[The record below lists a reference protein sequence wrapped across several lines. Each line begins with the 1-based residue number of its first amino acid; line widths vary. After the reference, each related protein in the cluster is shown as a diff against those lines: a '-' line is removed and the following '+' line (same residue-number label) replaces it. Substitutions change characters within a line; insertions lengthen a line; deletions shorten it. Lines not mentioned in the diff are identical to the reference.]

1 MKKISNTEKLF
12 EKELIESNQ
21 TTLHTLEY
29 YKKVSD
35 IIFRTNTALGR
46 NKFISETSSSTL
58 KIKIDSNAISS
69 TTEI

>member
-1 MKKISNTEKLF
+1 VKKISNTEKLF
-12 EKELIESNQ
+12 KKELIESNQ
-21 TTLHTLEY
+21 TTLLALEY

-46 NKFISETSSSTL
+46 NKFISASSSSTQ
-58 KIKIDSNAISS
+58 KIKIDSNEISS